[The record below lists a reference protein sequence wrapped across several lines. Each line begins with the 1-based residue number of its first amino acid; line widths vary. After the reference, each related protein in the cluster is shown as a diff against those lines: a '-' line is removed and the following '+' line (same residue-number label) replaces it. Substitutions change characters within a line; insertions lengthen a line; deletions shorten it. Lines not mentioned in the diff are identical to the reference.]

1 MSVLEWSGA
10 LLPWRD
16 DLDDLKERIGRL
28 FRRPE
33 PRRQIGLYLDT
44 GAGGISQ
51 SFPGSDFGFEAL
63 PGSNPALEALAAE
76 HADFDLDYV
85 QPAGV
90 LGDVVELQSL
100 QHAARL
106 ARRESLVGRAGRM
119 GR

>member
-1 MSVLEWSGA
+1 MA
-10 LLPWRD
+10 
-16 DLDDLKERIGRL
+16 RIGAAHFGASL
-28 FRRPE
+28 LNCEHPF
-33 PRRQIGLYLDT
+33 DA

-51 SFPGSDFGFEAL
+51 SFPGGDFGFEAL
-63 PGSNPALEALAAE
+63 PGSDPAVEALAAE
-76 HADFDLDYV
+76 HADFDLDHV

-106 ARRESLVGRAGRM
+106 ARRESLVERAGRM